1 MSELEIQ
8 RSPSDK
14 DIAELRKSLI
24 EYNVARHGFT
34 ETFNAAI
41 FVRNEEGALEAG
53 VSAYGWGGTCEVEL
67 LWVAEHRRGDG
78 LGTRLMAAVEE
89 EARRV
94 GCNKIILDTFS
105 YQAPDFYKKLGFE
118 ITSTIEDFPVGHT
131 HYLLVKRLT
140 S

>member
-8 RSPSDK
+8 RSPSDA
-14 DIAELRKSLI
+14 DIDELRKSLI
-24 EYNVARHGFT
+24 GYNVAHHGFT
-34 ETFNAAI
+34 ETFDAAI
-41 FVRNEEGALEAG
+41 FIRNEEGVLEAG
-53 VSAYGWGGTCEVEL
+53 VSARGWGGTCEVEL

-78 LGTRLMAAVEE
+78 LGTRMMAAIEE
-89 EARRV
+89 EALRV

-118 ITSTIEDFPVGHT
+118 ITSTIEDFPEGHT

>member
-8 RSPSDK
+8 RSPSDA
-14 DIAELRKSLI
+14 DIADLRKSLI

-41 FVRNEEGALEAG
+41 FVRNGEGVLEAG
-53 VSAYGWGGTCEVEL
+53 VSAYAWGGTCEVEL

-78 LGTRLMAAVEE
+78 LGTKLMVAVEE

-94 GCNKIILDTFS
+94 GCNKIVLDTFS
-105 YQAPDFYKKLGFE
+105 YQAPDFYEKLGFE
-118 ITSTIEDFPVGHT
+118 ITSTIEDFPVGHS
-131 HYLLVKRLT
+131 HYLMVKRLT

>member
-8 RSPSDK
+8 RSPSEA

-24 EYNVARHGFT
+24 DHNVAHHGFT

-41 FVRNEEGALEAG
+41 FIKNDGVLEAG
-53 VSAYGWGGTCEVEL
+53 ISSYAWGGTCEVEL

-94 GCNKIILDTFS
+94 GCNKIVLDTFS
-105 YQAPDFYKKLGFE
+105 YQAPRFYEKLGFQ

-131 HYLLVKRLT
+131 HYLLVKKLT